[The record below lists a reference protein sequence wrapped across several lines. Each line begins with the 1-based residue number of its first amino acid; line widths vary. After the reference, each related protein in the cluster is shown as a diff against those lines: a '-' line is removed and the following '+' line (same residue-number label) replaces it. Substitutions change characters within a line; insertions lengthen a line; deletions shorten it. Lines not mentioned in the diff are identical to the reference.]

1 MTMNTTPDNDPRIL
15 SANAVADPAVKKK
28 SRRKPA
34 SAEVRPVDES
44 APPPAR
50 KRAVRKTAAVSAID
64 EVERYRM
71 IERAAYF
78 IAERHGFTG
87 NSAFD
92 DWIQAERE
100 IDAQIAA

>member
-1 MTMNTTPDNDPRIL
+1 MNTTSDNESGIL
-15 SANAVADPAVKKK
+15 SVDAVADPAVKKK
-28 SRRKPA
+28 SRRKPNPG
-34 SAEVRPVDES
+34 EVPPVDES
-44 APPPAR
+44 VLPPAR

-64 EVERYRM
+64 EVERHRM
-71 IERAAYF
+71 IELAAYF
-78 IAERHGFTG
+78 IAERHGFTR